1 MATAPKC
8 KLTAIIA
15 EKKRVGV
22 IFRRGPTK
30 QVRLIKWDLAN
41 DTFQFGQWFKGRIY
55 EDLCDLSPKGELL
68 VTYAT
73 KTSMEYWTAVS
84 RPPYLTALA
93 LWPISGADIGGGIFR
108 SERELVLH
116 HAASERGLKEG
127 FQTPPIRVVFEE
139 PTWNAELREARSVGL
154 LREKYGWRLIDPGEE
169 SETPYRD
176 EGKISNRFRRP
187 RVTHKTNGLAGK
199 RAAVLVQEL
208 LGYSEAQGDH
218 KVLSFH
224 VDNQNGTK
232 IEIGRAQWADWDHNG
247 DLLFSRNGAL
257 TRVSWKTGYDLDAA
271 QRLADF
277 SDPRFEALEPPTWA
291 LKW

>member
-1 MATAPKC
+1 MATTPKC

-30 QVRLIKWDLAN
+30 QVRLIKWNLAN
-41 DTFQFGQWFKGRIY
+41 DTFAFGQWFKGRIY
-55 EDLCDLSPKGELL
+55 EDLCDLSPNGELL

-93 LWPISGADIGGGIFR
+93 LWPISGAYTGGGIFR
-108 SERELVLH
+108 SEKELVLYH
-116 HAASERGLKEG
+116 PSLYRDLKEG
-127 FQTPPIRVVFEE
+127 SHKPPIRIDLEE
-139 PTWNAELREARSVGL
+139 NRWNAALREAGAVGM
-154 LREKYGWRLIDPGEE
+154 LRDKYRWELIDAGEE

-176 EGKISNRFRRP
+176 KGKISNRLIRP
-187 RVTHKTNGLAGK
+187 RVTRKTNGLASQK
-199 RAAVLVQEL
+199 AAVLYMEL
-208 LGYSEAQGDH
+208 LGYNEAQGDY

-224 VDNQNGTK
+224 VEKHDGTK
-232 IEIGRAQWADWDHNG
+232 VDMGRGQWADWDHNG

-257 TRVSWKTGYDLDAA
+257 YRLSWKTGYDLDET
-271 QRLADF
+271 RLLADF
-277 SDPRFEALEPPTWA
+277 SDQRFEALEAPKSA

>member
-1 MATAPKC
+1 MATAHKC

-15 EKKRVGV
+15 DKRRVGV

-30 QVRLIKWDLAN
+30 QVHLIKWDLAN
-41 DTFQFGQWFKGRIY
+41 DTFEFGQWFKGRIY

-108 SERELVLH
+108 SEKELVLYH
-116 HAASERGLKEG
+116 SGLYRDLKVG
-127 FQTPPIRVVFEE
+127 FENPPIRILFEE
-139 PTWNAELREARSVGL
+139 NRWIRALREARSVGL
-154 LREKYGWRLIDPGEE
+154 LREKYGWELVDPGEE

-176 EGKISNRFRRP
+176 KGKISNLFRRP
-187 RVTHKTNGLAGK
+187 RVARKMNGLANQK
-199 RAAVLVQEL
+199 AAVLYHEL
-208 LGYSEAQGDH
+208 LGFDESQGDY

-224 VDNQNGTK
+224 VERKDGTK
-232 IEIGRAQWADWDHNG
+232 IDIGRAQWADWDHNG

-257 TRVSWKTGYDLDAA
+257 TRVSWKSGYDLDAA

-277 SDPRFEALEPPTWA
+277 SDQRIEALEAPKWA